1 MPTWSWYAPVSP
13 AQDPD
18 PLDRSKGR
26 PTTWRLLWSN
36 PIGAFGTAI
45 PLLLC
50 QPLGALVSLLI
61 GRATQHAFEHASWAT
76 LGIPVILVIL
86 CMAGQFLLEATGDG
100 FNIMAEVRTTHAV
113 RQSLLRRLLVSP
125 VTTLNPGKILNTMDE
140 DSDYIGRLKHC
151 LNFPV
156 MMVGY
161 LAGAVMV
168 IAPIS
173 TVVAIVLPLGAACTA
188 LVSWLS
194 ARPLT
199 HAAAQRRETT
209 SVATSLATDLAQ
221 GNRVVKGLGAQPVAR
236 ERFDAASDGALEA
249 MLREVRLSSILQFL
263 RQLVPAV
270 FAMGILIYVSW
281 LTLHGRM
288 APGDMMAI
296 TMLVPP
302 ALNALGQSLGFL
314 TEIYTR
320 GIASTRRINELVDA
334 TEGTHAGTDEATASL
349 TATSLTAPEPED
361 ALADAAL
368 SATEALPQGAG
379 LVVWDP
385 QTIRGRTTVDRW
397 RAELEEAGALCPPH
411 RVSVFEGTL
420 ADNINP
426 QGRHS
431 VAAIEAAL
439 EAAACTDVVIRL
451 GGFGGDGSLPQA
463 AIGEAGLNLS
473 GGQRQRVALARVLV
487 MDPEVLVLDEPT
499 TGLDSLTLAAVA
511 ERVRALRAGKTTVV
525 ISSSAAWKSQA
536 DKVVVA

>member
-1 MPTWSWYAPVSP
+1 MPTWSWYAPFSP

-18 PLDRSKGR
+18 PLDRTKGR
-26 PTTWRLLWSN
+26 PTAWRLLWSN

-45 PLLLC
+45 PLLIC
-50 QPLGALVSLLI
+50 QPLGAVVSLLI

-100 FNIMAEVRTTHAV
+100 FNILGDVRTTHAV
-113 RQSLLRRLLVSP
+113 RQSLLRRLLASP
-125 VTTLNPGKILNTMDE
+125 VTTLNPGKVLNTIDE
-140 DSDYIGRLKHC
+140 DSDYIGKLKNC

-236 ERFDAASDGALEA
+236 ERFDAASASALEA
-249 MLREVRLSSILQFL
+249 MLREVRLSSLLQFL

-270 FAMGILIYVSW
+270 FAMGILMYVSW

-320 GIASTRRINELVDA
+320 GIASTRRVNELVDA
-334 TEGTHAGTDEATASL
+334 TEGMPEAGADHSASDSTA
-349 TATSLTAPEPED
+349 
-361 ALADAAL
+361 ALADVPLADVAL

-426 QGRHS
+426 QGTHS

>member
-1 MPTWSWYAPVSP
+1 MPTWSWYAPVLP

-18 PLDRSKGR
+18 PLDRTKGR

-45 PLLLC
+45 PLLIC

-100 FNIMAEVRTTHAV
+100 FNIVGDVRTTHAV

-125 VTTLNPGKILNTMDE
+125 VTTLNPGKVLNTMDE
-140 DSDYIGRLKHC
+140 DSDYIGKLKNC

-199 HAAAQRRETT
+199 QAAAKRRETT

-270 FAMGILIYVSW
+270 FAMGILTYVSW

-334 TEGTHAGTDEATASL
+334 TER
-349 TATSLTAPEPED
+349 APEVSNDLTVPELED
-361 ALADAAL
+361 ALDDAAL

-379 LVVWDP
+379 LMVWDP
-385 QTIRGRTTVDRW
+385 QTIRGRATVDRW